1 MQILSLHGVTAGS
14 KSKSALLDDMLGL
27 CLFHPQRMG
36 SCSSQVPRAIT
47 KWQNVI
53 ETLHIMAC
61 ALGSGLCAG
70 PQLEEG
76 DLLHRL
82 CTIHNP
88 LSHRQKLLKAC

>member
-47 KWQNVI
+47 KV
-53 ETLHIMAC
+53 AKC
-61 ALGSGLCAG
+61 
-70 PQLEEG
+70 
-76 DLLHRL
+76 HRDFAYYGM
-82 CTIHNP
+82 CTWVRVVCWA
-88 LSHRQKLLKAC
+88 ST